1 MVCLAFLF
9 YFIITLKMKR
19 LEELYNRVVEATLE
33 ASGLSF
39 EQLAMCRA
47 DKCVTARVVMVDR
60 LIRLGMTEGEIVEL
74 SGMSQ
79 QRVNSLKNSAKY
91 RLKGLS
97 GRLMAEDVERMTE

>member
-1 MVCLAFLF
+1 
-9 YFIITLKMKR
+9 MKR
-19 LEELYNRVVEATLE
+19 LEELYNKVVEATLE
-33 ASGLSF
+33 ASGLTF
-39 EQLAMCRA
+39 EQLALCRA

-60 LIRLGMTEGEIVEL
+60 LIRLGLTESEIVAL

-97 GRLMAEDVERMTE
+97 GMLMAEDVERMTE

>member
-1 MVCLAFLF
+1 
-9 YFIITLKMKR
+9 MKR
-19 LEELYNRVVEATLE
+19 LEELYNKVVEATLE
-33 ASGLSF
+33 ASGLTF
-39 EQLAMCRA
+39 EQIALCRA

-60 LIRLGMTEGEIVEL
+60 LIRLGLTESEIVAL

-97 GRLMAEDVERMTE
+97 GRLMAEDVERMT

>member
-1 MVCLAFLF
+1 
-9 YFIITLKMKR
+9 MKR
-19 LEELYNRVVEATLE
+19 LEELYNKVVEATLE

-39 EQLAMCRA
+39 EQLALCRA
-47 DKCVTARVVMVDR
+47 DKCVTARVVLVDR
-60 LIRLGMTEGEIVEL
+60 LIRLGLTESEIVAL

>member
-1 MVCLAFLF
+1 
-9 YFIITLKMKR
+9 MKR
-19 LEELYNRVVEATLE
+19 LEELYNKVVEATLE

-39 EQLAMCRA
+39 EQLALCRA
-47 DKCVTARVVMVDR
+47 ERCVTSRVVLVDR
-60 LIRLGMTEGEIVEL
+60 LIRLGLTESEIVAL

-97 GRLMAEDVERMTE
+97 GRLMAEDVERMT

>member
-1 MVCLAFLF
+1 
-9 YFIITLKMKR
+9 MKR

>member
-1 MVCLAFLF
+1 
-9 YFIITLKMKR
+9 MKR
-19 LEELYNRVVEATLE
+19 LEELYNKVVEATLE

-39 EQLAMCRA
+39 EQLALCRA
-47 DKCVTARVVMVDR
+47 DKCVTARVVLVDR
-60 LIRLGMTEGEIVEL
+60 LIRLGLTESEIVAL

-97 GRLMAEDVERMTE
+97 GRLMAEDVERMT

>member
-1 MVCLAFLF
+1 
-9 YFIITLKMKR
+9 MKR
-19 LEELYNRVVEATLE
+19 LEELYNKVVEATLE
-33 ASGLSF
+33 ASGLTF
-39 EQLAMCRA
+39 EQLALCRA

-60 LIRLGMTEGEIVEL
+60 LIRLGLTESEIVEL

-97 GRLMAEDVERMTE
+97 GRLMAEDVERMT